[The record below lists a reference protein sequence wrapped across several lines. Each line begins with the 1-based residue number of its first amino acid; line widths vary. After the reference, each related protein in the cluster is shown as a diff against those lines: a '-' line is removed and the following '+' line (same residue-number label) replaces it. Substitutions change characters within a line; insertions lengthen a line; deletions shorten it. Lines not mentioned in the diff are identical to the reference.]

1 MRTIPQIMTD
11 TLKSQVQPFHIPNQF
26 SALVKSLSLQLLQ
39 CCREAVGE
47 RKRGGQKKAAKALHH
62 MTPVY
67 KSTRCHQQQR
77 ALDWEGEE
85 RGRGVSSPSFS
96 SKSLCSKVDPDLII
110 DRELPP
116 SACLVRPLP
125 RPHRPLLIRAE
136 CEAGLHKA
144 RRSV

>member
-1 MRTIPQIMTD
+1 MPAVPQIMTD

-67 KSTRCHQQQR
+67 KSTRCHQLQR

-85 RGRGVSSPSFS
+85 RGRGISSPSFS

-116 SACLVRPLP
+116 PQPVSSDLSHGHTDHC
-125 RPHRPLLIRAE
+125 
-136 CEAGLHKA
+136 
-144 RRSV
+144 